1 LFLAEKLQN
10 QVFPNVK
17 FFHHPLLLE
26 KNGRKLSKSNQSAGL
41 KGLYEKKESPRK
53 VFQLAAGLL
62 GIHNEGISTLED
74 LKEGIIEAGILTG
87 GPQSS
92 WG

>member
-1 LFLAEKLQN
+1 M
-10 QVFPNVK
+10 
-17 FFHHPLLLE
+17 E

-41 KGLYEKKESPRK
+41 KGLYDKKESPRK

-74 LKEGIIEAGILTG
+74 LKEVMLEKRILY
-87 GPQSS
+87 
-92 WG
+92 